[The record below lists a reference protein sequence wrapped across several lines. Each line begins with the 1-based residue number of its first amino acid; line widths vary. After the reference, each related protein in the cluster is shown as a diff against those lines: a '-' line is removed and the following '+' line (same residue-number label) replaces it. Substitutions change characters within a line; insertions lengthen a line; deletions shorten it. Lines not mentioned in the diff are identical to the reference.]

1 MRHILRLLPKPSH
14 YAGAEWGAVRKNP
27 ERVSARV
34 ALAFPDLYEVGMS
47 YLGQKILAEAV
58 NRRDEFWAERVY
70 APTKEAAEVMREHGA
85 TLCTLES
92 DTPLAEMDA
101 VAFHLTHELCYT
113 NVLFMLDLAGL
124 PLRSADRDSSHP
136 LVLAGGGCCFNAEP
150 LAPFLDAMVLG
161 DGEEVLPRLL
171 EIVAQAKQ
179 DNLPRRD
186 LLLKIKDVPGV
197 YVPSFFEEEGRAGQP
212 SQGPHAA
219 QAGPAISHARLT
231 PRVPGYDRVEK
242 AVVANLDD
250 APFPLLPAVSCG
262 QAIHDRLSLEIAR
275 GCTRGCRF
283 CQAGMIYR
291 PVRER
296 SLPKL
301 AELADAGLS
310 ASGYEELSF
319 LSLSSGDFS
328 ALESLFEQSS
338 ARCLSDQV
346 AISLP
351 SLRAGTLTPRMLSL
365 MSRLRRTGA
374 TVAPEAG
381 SARLRAVI
389 NKGIS
394 EEDILDHAT
403 RLFASG
409 WQSIKLYFMMGLPTE
424 TDEDLDA
431 IAELAVKVLR
441 CAPQGAKRLQVTVS
455 VSTFV
460 PKPHTPFQWDA
471 QIGRE
476 ETERRLGIIRSKL
489 SAYKKITV
497 RWHEP
502 GMSWL
507 EGVFSRGDRALAP
520 VIERAYRLGALFASW
535 VDMLELAPW
544 EQAFTECGVDPH
556 PYLGARD
563 TAGCLPWDHLRC
575 GVSKAYLLAERERAF
590 AGKNTP
596 DCRFGACMQCGAC
609 SELCKTPEL
618 HTPGIRPRVN
628 LSVPEWKAAMA
639 GSTAGQDARHP
650 GEKTLEPSGD
660 GCEAGSGLPA
670 REGLSPPVCA
680 PAGQTLLNAP
690 PTSREELTRKAGH
703 YRVWYSKTGPAAYL
717 SQLELSN
724 VLERA
729 LRRSG
734 LKPSFSA
741 GFHPMPLITFGWAL
755 PVGVES
761 REEWFALFLRE
772 AASPKEISSRLDAAL
787 PDGLSVFKVEELG
800 MGKKVS
806 QPVAE
811 EFLLSYLLAPAE
823 AARRLAQWREFMAKE
838 HFPWFS
844 VTKRGART
852 VDIRPLLVSISERS
866 PSELALTFSWSDNRY
881 ASPLKLVGA
890 VNEGMSLKD
899 FTLTKLRQIFA

>member
-1 MRHILRLLPKPSH
+1 MRHILRLLPRPSH
-14 YAGAEWGAVRKNP
+14 YAGAEWGAVRKDP
-27 ERVSARV
+27 KQVSVRV

-58 NRRDEFWAERVY
+58 NRREEFWAERVY
-70 APTKEAAEVMREHGA
+70 APAKDAADIMREHGA
-85 TLCTLES
+85 PLCTLES
-92 DTPLAEMDA
+92 DTPLGEMDA

-124 PLRSADRDSSHP
+124 PLRAEQRDASHP
-136 LVLAGGGCCFNAEP
+136 LILAGGGCTFNAEP
-150 LAPFLDAMVLG
+150 LAPFIDAMVLG
-161 DGEEVLPRLL
+161 DGEEALPRIL
-171 EIVAQAKQ
+171 EIIGEMRGK
-179 DNLPRRD
+179 NLSRREQ
-186 LLLKIKDVPGV
+186 LMILKDVPGV
-197 YVPSFFEEEGRAGQP
+197 YVPAFFQDAN
-212 SQGPHAA
+212 
-219 QAGPAISHARLT
+219 T
-231 PRVPGYDRVEK
+231 PLVAGYDHVEK

-262 QAIHDRLSLEIAR
+262 QAVHDRLSLEIAR

-301 AELADAGLS
+301 AELADAGLT
-310 ASGYEELSF
+310 ASGYEEMSF

-328 ALESLFEQSS
+328 ALESLFEQS
-338 ARCLSDQV
+338 ATRCLSDQV

-351 SLRAGTLTPRMLSL
+351 SLRAGTLTPRMLAL
-365 MSRLRRTGA
+365 MNKLRRTGA

-381 SARLRAVI
+381 SDRLRAVI
-389 NKGIS
+389 NKGIT
-394 EEDILDHAT
+394 EEDILGHAT
-403 RLFASG
+403 RLFAAG
-409 WQSIKLYFMMGLPTE
+409 WQSIKLYFMIGLPTE
-424 TDEDLDA
+424 TDEDLEA
-431 IAELAVKVLR
+431 IAELAQKVLR
-441 CAPQGAKRLQVTVS
+441 CAPPGAKRLQVTVS

-460 PKPHTPFQWDA
+460 PKPQTPFQWDA

-476 ETERRLGIIRSKL
+476 ETERRLGLIRSRL
-489 SAYKKITV
+489 YHLKKVTV

-520 VIERAYRLGALFASW
+520 VIERAYELGALFASW

-544 EQAFTECGVDPH
+544 EQAFEDCGVDPH
-556 PYLGARD
+556 AYLNARD
-563 TAGCLPWDHLRC
+563 TAAPLPWDHLRC
-575 GVSKAYLLAERERAF
+575 GVSKAYLLTERERALS
-590 AGKNTP
+590 GKYTP
-596 DCRFGACMQCGAC
+596 DCRFGDCRQCGAC
-609 SELCKTPEL
+609 SELCAKPEL
-618 HTPGIRPRVN
+618 HAPGVRPRLN
-628 LSVPEWKAAMA
+628 LEEPEWKTSVLDESRQ
-639 GSTAGQDARHP
+639 GPLNT
-650 GEKTLEPSGD
+650 
-660 GCEAGSGLPA
+660 
-670 REGLSPPVCA
+670 PPVA
-680 PAGQTLLNAP
+680 
-690 PTSREELTRKAGH
+690 REELTRKAGH
-703 YRVWYSKTGPAAYL
+703 YRVWFSKTGPAAYL

-741 GFHPMPLITFGWAL
+741 GFHPMPMISFGWAL

-761 REEWFALFLRE
+761 LQEWFGLFLRE
-772 AASPKEISSRLDAAL
+772 PQDRKTIAERLDASL
-787 PDGLSVFKVEELG
+787 PEGLRVLSVDELG

-811 EFLLSYLLAPAE
+811 EFLLTYLLPEDE
-823 AARRLAQWREFMAKE
+823 AAARLAQWRAFIAQD
-838 HFPWFS
+838 HFPWYS

-852 VDIRPLLVSISERS
+852 VDIRPLLVSLSERT
-866 PSELALTFSWSDNRY
+866 PTQVVLTFTWADNRY

-890 VNEGMSLKD
+890 VNEGLSLKD
-899 FTLTKLRQIFA
+899 FTLTKVRQIFE

>member
-1 MRHILRLLPKPSH
+1 
-14 YAGAEWGAVRKNP
+14 
-27 ERVSARV
+27 VSR
-34 ALAFPDLYEVGMS
+34 
-47 YLGQKILAEAV
+47 
-58 NRRDEFWAERVY
+58 
-70 APTKEAAEVMREHGA
+70 
-85 TLCTLES
+85 
-92 DTPLAEMDA
+92 
-101 VAFHLTHELCYT
+101 
-113 NVLFMLDLAGL
+113 
-124 PLRSADRDSSHP
+124 
-136 LVLAGGGCCFNAEP
+136 
-150 LAPFLDAMVLG
+150 
-161 DGEEVLPRLL
+161 
-171 EIVAQAKQ
+171 
-179 DNLPRRD
+179 
-186 LLLKIKDVPGV
+186 
-197 YVPSFFEEEGRAGQP
+197 
-212 SQGPHAA
+212 
-219 QAGPAISHARLT
+219 
-231 PRVPGYDRVEK
+231 
-242 AVVANLDD
+242 
-250 APFPLLPAVSCG
+250 G

-296 SLPKL
+296 SLTKL
-301 AELADAGLS
+301 TELADAGLS

-328 ALESLFEQSS
+328 ALESLFEQSA

-389 NKGIS
+389 NKGIT

-424 TDEDLDA
+424 TDEDLEA
-431 IAELAVKVLR
+431 IADLAVKVLR

-489 SAYKKITV
+489 AAYKKITV

-520 VIERAYRLGALFASW
+520 VVERAYRLGALFASW
-535 VDMLELAPW
+535 VDMLDLAPW
-544 EQAFTECGVDPH
+544 MQAFEECGVDPH
-556 PYLGARD
+556 PYLEERD
-563 TAGCLPWDHLRC
+563 TAAALPWDHLSC
-575 GVSKAYLLAERERAF
+575 GVSKAYLLSERERALKE
-590 AGKNTP
+590 KNTP

-609 SELCKTPEL
+609 SELCKAPEL

-639 GSTAGQDARHP
+639 
-650 GEKTLEPSGD
+650 EPEGPD
-660 GCEAGSGLPA
+660 SGLENGKASASSGGTP
-670 REGLSPPVCA
+670 
-680 PAGQTLLNAP
+680 LNAP
-690 PTSREELTRKAGH
+690 PKSREELTHKAGH
-703 YRVWYSKTGPAAYL
+703 YRVWFSKTGPAAYL
-717 SQLELSN
+717 SQLELNN

-741 GFHPMPLITFGWAL
+741 GYHPMPLITFGWAL

-761 REEWFALFLRE
+761 REEWFALFLRKF
-772 AASPKEISSRLDAAL
+772 ASTGDIASRLDAAL
-787 PDGLSVFKVEELG
+787 PDGLGVLKVDELG

-811 EFLLSYLLAPAE
+811 EFLLSYLLPADE
-823 AARRLAQWREFMAKE
+823 TARRMAQWRELMAKD

-881 ASPLKLVGA
+881 TSPLKLVGA
-890 VNEGMSLKD
+890 VNDGMSLKD

>member
-27 ERVSARV
+27 QRVSARV

-70 APTKEAAEVMREHGA
+70 APTKEAAEIMREHGA
-85 TLCTLES
+85 PLCTLES

-101 VAFHLTHELCYT
+101 LAFHLTHELCYT

-124 PLRSADRDSSHP
+124 PLHSADRDQSHP

-161 DGEEVLPRLL
+161 DGEEALPRLL

-179 DNLPRRD
+179 EQLSRRD
-186 LLLKIKDVPGV
+186 LLLKLKDVSGV
-197 YVPSFFEEEGRAGQP
+197 YVPSFFEEENSATAGLAP
-212 SQGPHAA
+212 
-219 QAGPAISHARLT
+219 L
-231 PRVPGYDRVEK
+231 VPGYDRVEK
-242 AVVANLDD
+242 AVVADLND

-301 AELADAGLS
+301 NELAAAGLS

-338 ARCLSDQV
+338 ARCLADQV

-389 NKGIS
+389 NKGIT

-424 TDEDLDA
+424 TDEDLEA

-476 ETERRLGIIRSKL
+476 ETERRLGIIRSRL
-489 SAYKKITV
+489 AAYKKITV

-520 VIERAYRLGALFASW
+520 VVERAYRLGALFASW
-535 VDMLELAPW
+535 VDMLDLAPW
-544 EQAFTECGVDPH
+544 MQAFEECGVDPH
-556 PYLGARD
+556 PYLEARD
-563 TAGCLPWDHLRC
+563 TAAVLPWDHLTC
-575 GVSKAYLLAERERAF
+575 GVSKSYLLSERERAF
-590 AGKNTP
+590 AGKSTP

-639 GSTAGQDARHP
+639 GQPEGQDASDGSGVSSASS
-650 GEKTLEPSGD
+650 GELA
-660 GCEAGSGLPA
+660 EAGVGLQA
-670 REGLSPPVCA
+670 EGAVSSSASA
-680 PAGQTLLNAP
+680 PATQTLLNAP
-690 PTSREELTRKAGH
+690 PKSREELTHKAGH
-703 YRVWYSKTGPAAYL
+703 YRVWFSKTGPAAYL
-717 SQLELSN
+717 SQLELNN

-741 GFHPMPLITFGWAL
+741 GYHPMPLITFGWAL

-761 REEWFALFLRE
+761 REEWFALFLRKY
-772 AASPKEISSRLDAAL
+772 ASLKDIASRLDAAL
-787 PDGLSVFKVEELG
+787 PEGLSVLKVDELG

-811 EFLLSYLLAPAE
+811 EFLLSYLLPADE
-823 AARRLAQWREFMAKE
+823 TAQRMAQWRELMAKE

-881 ASPLKLVGA
+881 TSPLKLVGA